1 MRQRHTMKIKKE
13 IKKKINKAKKEMV
26 NSSAGVFAYW
36 LGYQRALEWVL
47 IKDETN
53 EKRKNR

>member
-1 MRQRHTMKIKKE
+1 MKIKKE